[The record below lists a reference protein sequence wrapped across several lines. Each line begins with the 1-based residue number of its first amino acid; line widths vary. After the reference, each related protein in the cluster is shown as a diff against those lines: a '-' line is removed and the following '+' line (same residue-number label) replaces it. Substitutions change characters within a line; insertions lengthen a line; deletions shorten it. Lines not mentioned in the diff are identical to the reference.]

1 MSDRKSY
8 AMFNTLT
15 ITGRLSFA
23 EVVKGDNGDY
33 LAVTLISEL
42 MDKTEGVSVS
52 FTTNNGLMSL
62 FNRGYLQS
70 GRMITVTGHL
80 NKFEETYFNKKT
92 GKRAILQRPRLTLG
106 QAQVLHGGLG
116 AGAKREE
123 LPEID
128 ATPSFSS
135 EPTLETIEM

>member
-23 EVVKGDNGDY
+23 EVLEGNNGDY
-33 LAVTLISEL
+33 LSVTLISEL
-42 MDKTEGVSVS
+42 TNGSEGISVN
-52 FTTNNGLMSL
+52 FTTSNGLMSL
-62 FNRGYLQS
+62 FNKGYLNK

-80 NKFEETYFNKKT
+80 NKFEETYFNKQT

-106 QAQVLHGGLG
+106 QAQVLHGGMG
-116 AGAKREE
+116 PGEKRQSVEIDETPAFAGA
-123 LPEID
+123 
-128 ATPSFSS
+128 
-135 EPTLETIEM
+135 PTLDEIEM

>member
-23 EVVKGDNGDY
+23 EVLEGNNGDY
-33 LAVTLISEL
+33 LSVTLISEL
-42 MDKTEGVSVS
+42 TNDSEGISVN
-52 FTTNNGLMSL
+52 FTTSNGLMSL
-62 FNRGYLQS
+62 FNKGYLNK

-80 NKFEETYFNKKT
+80 NKFEETYFNKQT

-106 QAQVLHGGLG
+106 QAQVLHGGMG
-116 AGAKREE
+116 PGEKRESVEIDETPAFAGA
-123 LPEID
+123 
-128 ATPSFSS
+128 
-135 EPTLETIEM
+135 PTLDEIEM

>member
-23 EVVKGDNGDY
+23 EVLEGNNGDY
-33 LAVTLISEL
+33 LSVTLISEL
-42 MDKTEGVSVS
+42 TNGSEGISVN
-52 FTTNNGLMSL
+52 FTTSNGLMSL
-62 FNRGYLQS
+62 FNKGYLNK

-80 NKFEETYFNKKT
+80 NKFEETYFNKQT

-106 QAQVLHGGLG
+106 QAQVLHGGMG
-116 AGAKREE
+116 PGEKRESVEIDETPAFAGA
-123 LPEID
+123 
-128 ATPSFSS
+128 
-135 EPTLETIEM
+135 PTLDEVEL

>member
-1 MSDRKSY
+1 MSDRKVY

-23 EVVKGDNGDY
+23 EVVEGNNGDY

-42 MDKTEGVSVS
+42 TDGSEGISVS
-52 FTTNNGLMSL
+52 FTTSNGLMSL
-62 FNRGYLQS
+62 FNKGYLNK

-80 NKFEETYFNKKT
+80 NKFEETYFNKQT
-92 GKRAILQRPRLTLG
+92 GKRAILQRPRLSLG
-106 QAQVLHGGLG
+106 QAQVLHGGMG
-116 AGAKREE
+116 PGEKRKDVV
-123 LPEID
+123 EID
-128 ATPSFSS
+128 ETPAFSS